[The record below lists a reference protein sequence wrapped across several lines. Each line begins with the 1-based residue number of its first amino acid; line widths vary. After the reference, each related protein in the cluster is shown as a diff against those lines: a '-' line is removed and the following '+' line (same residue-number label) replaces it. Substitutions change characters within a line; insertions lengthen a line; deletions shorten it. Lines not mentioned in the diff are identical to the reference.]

1 MKLIAF
7 FTLIFP
13 VQIYSQHPWNMIP
26 RESSPFGQGAT
37 QPEMGNQLWG
47 GHMFGNPH
55 VMQDMMMGMGN
66 ASPAPDVA
74 ISSTRKPT
82 RREYLLKQSAK
93 RRIDGPKVK
102 FNPFRNF
109 GSSSPN
115 SLQGSPNEPQK
126 DELEMFVDSV
136 NRMATG
142 FHRLEFRLTKAIK
155 MIDKF
160 VTAV

>member
-1 MKLIAF
+1 MKLIAI

-13 VQIYSQHPWNMIP
+13 VEMYSQHSWNMIS
-26 RESSPFGQGAT
+26 RESSPFGHGAT
-37 QPEMGNQLWG
+37 QLEMGNHLWG
-47 GHMFGNPH
+47 GNMFGNPH
-55 VMQDMMMGMGN
+55 AIPDMMMGLEN
-66 ASPAPDVA
+66 VSPAPDVA
-74 ISSTRKPT
+74 ISTTRKPT

-102 FNPFRNF
+102 FDPFRNF
-109 GSSSPN
+109 GFSSPN
-115 SLQGSPNEPQK
+115 SLQGSPNKPQK
-126 DELEMFVDSV
+126 DELEMFVHSI

>member
-1 MKLIAF
+1 MGRKHVWKSTCDTGYDDAVGKC
-7 FTLIFP
+7 FP
-13 VQIYSQHPWNMIP
+13 
-26 RESSPFGQGAT
+26 GARCRYFNY
-37 QPEMGNQLWG
+37 Q
-47 GHMFGNPH
+47 
-55 VMQDMMMGMGN
+55 
-66 ASPAPDVA
+66 
-74 ISSTRKPT
+74 KPT

-93 RRIDGPKVK
+93 RRIDDPKVK

-109 GSSSPN
+109 GFSSPN
-115 SLQGSPNEPQK
+115 SLQGSPNKPQK
-126 DELEMFVDSV
+126 DELEMFVDSI

>member
-1 MKLIAF
+1 MKLIAI

-13 VQIYSQHPWNMIP
+13 VQIYSQHSWNMMH
-26 RESSPFGQGAT
+26 FGHGAT
-37 QPEMGNQLWG
+37 QPDMGAGNQLWG

-55 VMQDMMMGMGN
+55 VMPDMMMGMEHV
-66 ASPAPDVA
+66 SPAPDVA
-74 ISSTRKPT
+74 ISTTRKPT

-109 GSSSPN
+109 IGSSPN
-115 SLQGSPNEPQK
+115 SLRGSPNEPQK